1 MGAWPTGL
9 FPVDHFLGVCKMK
22 SDKRNKWR
30 CLMGAAMLTLGLA
43 ALPSSETEAQSAAMP
58 LSELGCDKLNVLN
71 FQKMNQTQ
79 TDYAGQCAAR
89 EAAWAWEK
97 QYGRMDE
104 NDIIGAVVYEP

>member
-1 MGAWPTGL
+1 
-9 FPVDHFLGVCKMK
+9 
-22 SDKRNKWR
+22 
-30 CLMGAAMLTLGLA
+30 MGAAMLTLGLA

-104 NDIIGAVVYEP
+104 KDIIGAVVYEP